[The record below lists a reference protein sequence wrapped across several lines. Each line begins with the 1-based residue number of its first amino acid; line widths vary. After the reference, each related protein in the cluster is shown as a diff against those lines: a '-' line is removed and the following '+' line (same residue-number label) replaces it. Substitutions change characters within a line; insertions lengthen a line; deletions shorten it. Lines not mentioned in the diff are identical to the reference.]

1 MAIPTLNSVL
11 VAVSVVLDNL
21 NPVSIGVQQES
32 NVVHA
37 AICQSLLPVAL
48 EILKSLASSIQVI
61 YGNA

>member
-1 MAIPTLNSVL
+1 MEIATLNSIL

-37 AICQSLLPVAL
+37 AVCQPLLPVAL
-48 EILKSLASSIQVI
+48 EVLKSLASSV
-61 YGNA
+61 